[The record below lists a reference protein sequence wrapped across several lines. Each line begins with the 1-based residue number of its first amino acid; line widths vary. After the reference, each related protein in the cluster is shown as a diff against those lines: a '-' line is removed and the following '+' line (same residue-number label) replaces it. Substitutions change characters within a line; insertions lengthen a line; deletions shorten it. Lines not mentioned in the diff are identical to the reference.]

1 MVLFLTLF
9 GIAYTSFSKRPFILY
24 WEFLALVVGVVCV
37 WTGWRRASDRDA
49 RAPLIWTQALHWLAF
64 LAAMNLLLLSTVQ
77 SMLNA
82 DATGLAIL
90 MLLALGTFIAG
101 VHMLAWEICV
111 LGVVMAFFVPAMRI
125 DLVRTRAGVTGVQP
139 WASAAALS
147 ISNRELVITWL
158 LAQAAGEK
166 HARGA
171 ALLMRPPRTPQMQAA
186 KTAHESKP
194 RA

>member
-1 MVLFLTLF
+1 MSNPHSGPSDLQDEASAASRPARAGFWVRQLPYGVVLFLTLF

-49 RAPLIWTQALHWLAF
+49 RARLIWTQALHWLAF

-111 LGVVMAFFVPAMRI
+111 LGVVMAFFVPAI
-125 DLVRTRAGVTGVQP
+125 A
-139 WASAAALS
+139 WIEES
-147 ISNRELVITWL
+147 
-158 LAQAAGEK
+158 
-166 HARGA
+166 
-171 ALLMRPPRTPQMQAA
+171 ALLLLMAAVVLVGIGLTFWWIGSRRPKA
-186 KTAHESKP
+186 S
-194 RA
+194 

>member
-1 MVLFLTLF
+1 MSNPHPGPSDLQDEASSASRAGAPPRAGFWVRQLPYGVVLILTLF

-24 WEFLALVVGVVCV
+24 WMFLALVVCVVCV

-49 RAPLIWTQALHWLAF
+49 RARLIWTQVLHWLAF
-64 LAAMNLLLLSTVQ
+64 LAAMNLLLLNTVQ

-111 LGVVMAFFVPAMRI
+111 LGVVMAFFVPAI
-125 DLVRTRAGVTGVQP
+125 A
-139 WASAAALS
+139 W
-147 ISNRELVITWL
+147 IEEL
-158 LAQAAGEK
+158 
-166 HARGA
+166 
-171 ALLMRPPRTPQMQAA
+171 ALLLLMVAVVLAGIGLTFWWIGSRRPKAG
-186 KTAHESKP
+186 
-194 RA
+194 